1 MWAKVRCRW
10 AAYEQWHRNLAEKR
24 VMAEKA
30 LKVVG
35 RWVHQC
41 VARTTEVWHEY
52 TVEEARK
59 RNLMKQIVQR
69 THKRGL
75 AFALGVWHSNVLSTL
90 HERAEEERR
99 QNIVSRAV
107 RKMLNQA
114 RAGALERWRTN
125 VSDLARQRKLM
136 ACIVQRMQKRGVV
149 LALDLWHSNVVSALQ
164 ERAEEERRNAVMQR
178 VVTRMLH
185 VAVAASFSRWFDNVR
200 ELRRQRGIME
210 RVALQMKSAGMFAAL
225 QRWRE
230 NFTEKKA
237 MVAKST
243 KVVLRRKLQAVVR
256 CLEAWRKLT
265 AEEVRKRYLMGRIL
279 ARMFH
284 RSLSFAMELWQLA
297 VEEKLQARREDE
309 VQHLRSMVKMGS
321 ELRDGDR
328 SAQNA
333 AEDLLSR
340 REQEVVELQA
350 ELSQTKQLRK
360 DLEESM
366 QVAQA
371 ARERFNMEKRLEA
384 EAAHSY
390 QQMQAA
396 QHQHL
401 LQTLR
406 DNCAAAEK
414 RGLELE
420 RSTRKAEGESAASK
434 KIELEMRE
442 KWRDASRQRD
452 DCRRRMLRLVAIS
465 QRQAH
470 AIVARRDTQ
479 PLADDTPRL
488 FGLKEEL
495 QASVESLKVQ
505 QAFFMSD
512 LVCNLT
518 PRQSRAR
525 APTSAQSQS
534 ASLSTVGPLPSSNG
548 EEGDNITL
556 REHSLGS
563 KRMSINGTAK
573 RRAAPL
579 DAVPVL
585 KSPIFGF
592 FGPSVASLQ
601 KYLPIPHLD
610 LPELPA
616 ATLSPPT
623 FFAQSKEPCATMGSV
638 ASDAAD
644 ALERALIA
652 ALCQPGQ
659 KAKKTAQGKNP
670 LVAAFSCSPPTK
682 LRARNALS
690 SPQVG
695 GSSAGGGEMQSPEMP
710 KALGDPS
717 SASSYACTSAAGS
730 STSSNMVA
738 REDDSCSPLHAT
750 PGTSAHDL
758 SQEMS
763 ELRDHIAKLTRNMG
777 SPEGDHDGNDN
788 TSLIGSDDV
797 YMLRNQI
804 AELVV
809 ARSLQRQEAD
819 LLRLQVAASP
829 RIPPPTIPSFVL

>member
-1 MWAKVRCRW
+1 MC
-10 AAYEQWHRNLAEKR
+10 N
-24 VMAEKA
+24 
-30 LKVVG
+30 
-35 RWVHQC
+35 
-41 VARTTEVWHEY
+41 
-52 TVEEARK
+52 
-59 RNLMKQIVQR
+59 
-69 THKRGL
+69 
-75 AFALGVWHSNVLSTL
+75 
-90 HERAEEERR
+90 
-99 QNIVSRAV
+99 VSRV
-107 RKMLNQA
+107 LRRMFNQA
-114 RAGALERWRTN
+114 QAGALERWRTN

-136 ACIVQRMQKRGVV
+136 ARIVQRMQKRGVV
-149 LALDLWHSNVVSALQ
+149 LALHLWHSNVVSTLQ
-164 ERAEEERRNAVMQR
+164 KRAEEKRRNAVMQR

-185 VAVAASFSRWFDNVR
+185 VAVAASFSRWFDHVR
-200 ELRRQRGIME
+200 ELRRQRDIME
-210 RVALQMKSAGMFAAL
+210 RVALQMKNADMFAAL

-230 NFTEKKA
+230 NFTEEKA
-237 MVAKST
+237 MVTKST
-243 KVVLRRKLQAVVR
+243 KVVLRWKLQAVVR

-284 RSLSFAMELWQLA
+284 KSLSFAMELWQLA
-297 VEEKLQARREDE
+297 VKEKLQARREDE

-340 REQEVVELQA
+340 REQEVIELQA
-350 ELSQTKQLRK
+350 ELSQTKQLQK
-360 DLEESM
+360 DLEESL

-371 ARERFNMEKRLEA
+371 ARERLNMEKRLEA

-390 QQMQAA
+390 QQTQAA
-396 QHQHL
+396 QHQHQV
-401 LQTLR
+401 QTLW

-420 RSTRKAEGESAASK
+420 RSIRKAEGEATASK

-442 KWRDASRQRD
+442 KLRDASRQRD
-452 DCRRRMLRLVAIS
+452 DCRKRMLRLVAIS

-479 PLADDTPRL
+479 PLAHDTPRL

-512 LVCNLT
+512 FVNLS

-525 APTSAQSQS
+525 ATTSAQSQS

-556 REHSLGS
+556 HEGS
-563 KRMSINGTAK
+563 KRMSINGRAK

-579 DAVPVL
+579 DAVPVS

-601 KYLPIPHLD
+601 KYLPTPHLD

-652 ALCQPGQ
+652 ALCRPGQ
-659 KAKKTAQGKNP
+659 KAKKTAREKNP

-682 LRARNALS
+682 LRARDALS
-690 SPQVG
+690 SLQVG

-710 KALGDPS
+710 KALGDPP
-717 SASSYACTSAAGS
+717 SASSYACTSVAGS
-730 STSSNMVA
+730 PASSNMVA

-763 ELRDHIAKLTRNMG
+763 ELRDHIAELMRNMG
-777 SPEGDHDGNDN
+777 SPEGDRDGNDN
-788 TSLIGSDDV
+788 TSLFGSDDV